1 MAFHFVLLTFVL
13 LMLLQAVFFR
23 KTGLMRIRYDR
34 RLSTRVC
41 HQDDEIE
48 MVETIENRKWLP
60 VPWLRVESQIP
71 AGLRFGE
78 QANLD
83 ISSGSIYQNHKSLFS
98 LMPYTRII
106 RRHAVKCAK
115 RGYYRADSVSMTAG
129 DLFGIVT
136 DTRRLDIGFELV
148 VCPKP
153 LMPEEWDLPT
163 HSWMGEAVVRRWIV
177 DDPFLIA
184 GTREYRYGD
193 PLKGINW
200 KASARTG
207 RLQVHKRDHSADHRL
222 LIVLNVEDHEGMWSV
237 ATNEALVDY
246 ALSLAA
252 GMARYAAE
260 NGLEVGFAANAAEA
274 GRPGEARPAFIAPDA
289 GQPHLHA
296 IYESMGRL
304 KTERLLPLH
313 ELLQQIGGRLDDRTD
328 IAVLTTYENVRIAE
342 AVRGLEQRGHAVR
355 VLPLRLPGHDA
366 EPSASG
372 GKAGRP
378 A

>member
-13 LMLLQAVFFR
+13 LLLLQAVFFR
-23 KTGLMRIRYDR
+23 RTGLARIRYDR
-34 RLSTRVC
+34 RLSARVC
-41 HQDDEIE
+41 HLDDEIE

-106 RRHAVKCAK
+106 RRHAVKCIK

-129 DLFGIVT
+129 DLFGIASST
-136 DTRRLDIGFELV
+136 KRLDIGFELV

-153 LMPEEWDLPT
+153 LLPEEWDLPT

-207 RLQVHKRDHSADHRL
+207 KLQVHKRDHSADHRL
-222 LIVLNVEDHEGMWSV
+222 MIVLNVEDHEGMWSV

-274 GRPGEARPAFIAPDA
+274 GRADEERPAFIAPDA
-289 GQPHLHA
+289 GQPHLFS

-313 ELLQQIGGRLDDRTD
+313 ELLLQIGDRLDDRTD
-328 IAVLTTYENVRIAE
+328 IAVLTTYENERIAQ
-342 AVRGLEQRGHAVR
+342 AAARLEQLGHAVR
-355 VLPLRLPGHDA
+355 MLPLRLQDQA
-366 EPSASG
+366 EPAG
-372 GKAGRP
+372 GKAGRS